1 MDPRLVESIYYR
13 GSYGSKAVL
22 WPLGYGR
29 IEKVVRCGCSVHSAR
44 TQFLIHSVAADFHSD
59 LMFIPRVYSC
69 GAQSYVMD
77 HVPLIARLRP
87 EDYKANEDFFKELV
101 RFYLYMFHHGY
112 YPYGF
117 TIGILEDGRYLL
129 FDFSLFGHVQGR
141 LVKFKFSRTP
151 LDIELVE
158 KMYGILYFMDL
169 FEQQITRLMF
179 DPDEVVSTPLP
190 AIVAENTHVYNN
202 RPPSRSGN
210 ARSALELPQD
220 SQVDEPREYIVPLNN
235 YEEESCP
242 SSTPP
247 HDPDCVGLPMDS
259 EEECLSDSAQLD
271 YMTLNAHFLSDS

>member
-22 WPLGYGR
+22 SPLGYGR
-29 IEKVVRCGCSVHSAR
+29 IEKVVRRGCGVHSAR
-44 TQFLIHSVAADFHSD
+44 TQFLIHSVAAGFESD
-59 LMFIPRVYSC
+59 LLFIPRVYSC

-117 TIGILEDGRYLL
+117 TIGILENGRYLL

-141 LVKFKFSRTP
+141 LVKFKFSKTP

-158 KMYGILYFMDL
+158 KLYGILYFMDL
-169 FEQQITRLMF
+169 FEQHLIQVVF
-179 DPDEVVSTPLP
+179 DPDEVISTPLL
-190 AIVAENTHVYNN
+190 AIEETRENNI
-202 RPPSRSGN
+202 RPSSRSGN
-210 ARSALELPQD
+210 MQRGLCLPQD
-220 SQVDEPREYIVPLNN
+220 AQSDDSQDNVDSNGEWLLEN
-235 YEEESCP
+235 EER
-242 SSTPP
+242 
-247 HDPDCVGLPMDS
+247 L
-259 EEECLSDSAQLD
+259 
-271 YMTLNAHFLSDS
+271 FLSDS

>member
-22 WPLGYGR
+22 SPLGYGR
-29 IEKVVRCGCSVHSAR
+29 IEKVVRRGCGVHSAR
-44 TQFLIHSVAADFHSD
+44 TQFLIHSVAAGFESD
-59 LMFIPRVYSC
+59 LLFIPRVYSC

-87 EDYKANEDFFKELV
+87 EDYKASEDFFKELV

-158 KMYGILYFMDL
+158 KLYGIMYFMDL
-169 FEQQITRLMF
+169 FEQHLIRVVF
-179 DPDEVVSTPLP
+179 DPDEVISTPLL
-190 AIVAENTHVYNN
+190 AIEDTRVYNN

-210 ARSALELPQD
+210 ARSALESHQD
-220 SQVDEPREYIVPLNN
+220 SQVGEPREYIIPLNN
-235 YEEESCP
+235 YEEEHSP
-242 SSTPP
+242 TSELP
-247 HDPDCVGLPMDS
+247 HGPDFVGLPMDS
-259 EEECLSDSAQLD
+259 EEECLSDNAQLD
-271 YMTLNAHFLSDS
+271 YMALNAHFLSDS